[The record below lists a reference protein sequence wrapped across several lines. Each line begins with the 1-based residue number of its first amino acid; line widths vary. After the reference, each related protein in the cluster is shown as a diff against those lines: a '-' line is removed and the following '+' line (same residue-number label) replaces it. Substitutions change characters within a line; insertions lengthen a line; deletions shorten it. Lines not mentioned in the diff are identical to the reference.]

1 MNAASTTAP
10 APITPAT
17 IPPIAPLEMEASM
30 ELEAS
35 LELEEAE
42 VLLCVEAADGD
53 IVVTTTCVVGMT
65 DGTVYT
71 VEVPLVLSGGG
82 GGT

>member
-1 MNAASTTAP
+1 MNAARTTAP
-10 APITPAT
+10 ATITPAT
-17 IPPIAPLEMEASM
+17 IPPIAPLEMEAS
-30 ELEAS
+30 

-42 VLLCVEAADGD
+42 ELLCVEAIEVADGE

-71 VEVPLVLSGGG
+71 VEVTLVLIGGG
-82 GGT
+82 RGT